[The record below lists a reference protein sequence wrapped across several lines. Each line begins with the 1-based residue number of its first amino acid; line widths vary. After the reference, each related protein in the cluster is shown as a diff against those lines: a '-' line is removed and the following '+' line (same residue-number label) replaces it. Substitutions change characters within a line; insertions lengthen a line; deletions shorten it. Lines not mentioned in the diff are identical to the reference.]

1 MGIAGLRRL
10 FLGVLLFSIISL
22 GIAAN
27 SYQQVQKITTS
38 ADEHNNKFFGEAILQ
53 VIILHETSAQD
64 TIENITMDIV
74 AEPDSSGAS
83 STTISVPETSN
94 SSSKFE
100 FFLAHVAADAI
111 VLANLDT
118 VNNQGVEGDGTC
130 VSDCAPFITFGPGG
144 DITLDSD
151 LYEEVR
157 FDISS
162 DDAAVTIMYEEDN
175 GALQLDRQ
183 SYGSNSFLY
192 IFISDGDANLDPTR
206 VDQFTVDSDASP
218 NSDLLVLN
226 GASFDNQPVVF
237 RETGDNTGVFKGRYQ
252 LGSSITVSSASI
264 VLTLHEKANYDADL
278 GSPENGSN
286 NIDEISF
293 TIGDNSGNITIDDNQ
308 MPSPPIDGSPIDGN
322 ITGTVKVGQ
331 ETTSVIKPSL
341 KEINGNAV
349 QELRTGKQVIL
360 STTVTNNNSN
370 RSQPFTVILEVRDA
384 NDVTI
389 YLQWQKGILGPS
401 DISGIGLSWT
411 PERAGNYE
419 IRTFVVSDML
429 NAEVLS
435 PVATSG
441 MLTVY

>member
-1 MGIAGLRRL
+1 MALGAGYGNAYAQAQL
-10 FLGVLLFSIISL
+10 VSI
-22 GIAAN
+22 
-27 SYQQVQKITTS
+27 QTS
-38 ADEHNNKFFGEAILQ
+38 ADDLDGKFSGEAVLQ
-53 VIILHETSAQD
+53 VVLTDPNADDDNTVEDIQV
-64 TIENITMDIV
+64 NISLK
-74 AEPDSSGAS
+74 PKSGPVVPEQFL
-83 STTISVPETSN
+83 VPETTN
-94 SSSKFE
+94 SSGRFE
-100 FFLAHVAADAI
+100 LFLVHVDATNVGADD
-111 VLANLDT
+111 LDAN
-118 VNNQGVEGDGTC
+118 NRAGVEGDGTC
-130 VSDCAPFITFGPGG
+130 VSDCAPYITFGPGG
-144 DITLDSD
+144 DISVDSD
-151 LYEEVR
+151 LYDEAR

-162 DDAAVTIMYEEDN
+162 DDTAITIKYEEDN
-175 GALQLDRQ
+175 GTLQIDRQ

-206 VDQFTVDSDASP
+206 GDQITVDSDASP
-218 NSDLLVLN
+218 NSDLLLLN

-252 LGSSITVSSASI
+252 LGSSITVNSESI
-264 VLTLHEKANYDADL
+264 ILRFHDKANYDADL

-293 TIGDNSGNITIDDNQ
+293 TIGDDSGNMSIDDNNQ
-308 MPSPPIDGSPIDGN
+308 IPSPPIDESPIDGN
-322 ITGTVKVGQ
+322 MTATAKIGQ

-360 STTVTNNNSN
+360 STTVTNNNN
-370 RSQPFTVILEVRDA
+370 NQSQPFTAILEVRDA
-384 NDVTI
+384 NGVTI

-441 MLTVY
+441 IITVY